1 MAGLTTPALVILF
14 ALTAVGV
21 AALVKKYKNRKK

>member
-14 ALTAVGV
+14 ALAAVGV